1 MATLIPCLSQ
11 LRRELNAVAP
21 ARDTRSDGWI
31 GDPAHRKTVSDH
43 NPDETGRVPI
53 RDADRVDEVHAL
65 DADVDLNRPGLTM
78 SRIVAYL
85 AARCRA
91 GVERRLRYIIYARQI
106 WHVDNDW
113 NPVPYDGSNPH
124 TGHAHFSASYDSRH
138 EASTAE
144 WGLEEIPVPMTAED
158 RAWVASQLDALEA
171 RLLANMPPRVWNHT
185 EGNPEDI
192 DPETGRERPGRMGGW
207 ARMANKR
214 DNDRHKQVTE
224 ALDRIEQALTA
235 AAQGGTPESDT
246 TS

>member
-11 LRRELNAVAP
+11 LRREFNHVAP

-31 GDPAHRKTVSDH
+31 GDPAHRNTVSDH

-65 DADVDLNRPGLTM
+65 DVDADLNRPGLTM

-85 AARCRA
+85 TARARA
-91 GVERRLRYIIYARQI
+91 GAEHRLRYVIYDRTI

-113 NPVPYDGSNPH
+113 RPATYAGSSPH

-144 WGLEEIPVPMTAED
+144 WGLEDIPVSMTPED
-158 RAWVASQLDALEA
+158 RKWVADQLAAVEA
-171 RLLANMPPRVWNHT
+171 RLMERLPLKVWNHT
-185 EGNPEDI
+185 EDNPEDI
-192 DPETGRERPGRMGGW
+192 DPVTGRPRQGRMGGW
-207 ARMANKR
+207 VRMENKR
-214 DNDRHKQVTE
+214 DNDRHRELTGT
-224 ALDRIEQALTA
+224 LDRIEQALTA
-235 AAQGGTPESDT
+235 AAQGGTPQDAP